1 MQNTKTLQVSSRVQA
16 QISNPLSITYELSP
30 KALEELSSSILLL
43 LAKAN
48 GVELRFDVTTG
59 VEERG
64 G

>member
-1 MQNTKTLQVSSRVQA
+1 MN
-16 QISNPLSITYELSP
+16 NPLSITYELSP